1 MQNIETIKKKTVSGI
16 LWKGMERCC
25 AQLVSMVVSIV
36 LARILLPED
45 YSVVSVAHIFFT
57 FCNLFI
63 SEGINS
69 SLIQKKNADDI
80 DYSTVLVINMGVAI
94 LLYLIMFF
102 IAPRI
107 AQLYSNSLITPVI
120 RVMAL
125 TFFINGYKAV
135 LSAKISAEMQFKKYF
150 MATIGGT
157 VLSAIVGIVM
167 ALKGAGAWA
176 LVAQQMTNSFVD
188 SVILTFTT
196 RIRFKICFSF
206 ERFKGLFNYGGKIF
220 FASIITTIYN
230 QIKPLIVG
238 IKFSASDLAFYNK
251 GESFPSIINSL
262 ISSTLT
268 ATIFPAMTKLQDSKT
283 AIRNITHRY
292 ICTMSY
298 LIFPALLGF
307 FAVSDNFVRVVLTE
321 KWMAISPYIKVFC
334 IAYILE
340 LIQIGNINAIKAIG
354 RSDLILKM
362 EIVKKTIYALIILFF
377 VVLGSEPILLAVSTI
392 VCNIVA
398 TVINIYPNRRLIG
411 YGYVSLFMDI
421 LPNFIISVVMCVIVS
436 LMNKIKLN
444 IYLLFALQIV
454 IGILLYLLLSVLTK
468 NSNFEYVLNT
478 IRQMVVKSKKGEL
491 NE

>member
-1 MQNIETIKKKTVSGI
+1 MQSTKNLKKKTVNGI

-25 AQLVSMVVSIV
+25 AQLVSMIVSIV
-36 LARILLPED
+36 LARILMPED
-45 YSVVSVAHIFFT
+45 YSVVSVVHIFFT

-69 SLIQKKNADDI
+69 ALIQKRDADEL
-80 DYSTVLVINMGVAI
+80 DYSTVFIINMGAAVV
-94 LLYLIMFF
+94 LYLIMFF
-102 IAPRI
+102 AAPKI
-107 AQLYSNSLITPVI
+107 AQLYNNSIITPVI

-135 LSAKISAEMQFKKYF
+135 LSAKISSDMQFKKYF

-157 VLSAIVGIVM
+157 LFSAAVGIIM
-167 ALKGAGAWA
+167 ALRGAGAWA
-176 LVAQQMTNSFVD
+176 LVAQQMSNSFVG

-196 RIRFKICFSF
+196 RIRFKFCFSY
-206 ERFKGLFNYGGKIF
+206 ERFKRLFDYGGKIF

-268 ATIFPAMTKLQDSKT
+268 ATIFPAMAKLQDNNE
-283 AIRNITHRY
+283 AIRNVTHRY
-292 ICTMSY
+292 ICVMSY
-298 LIFPALLGF
+298 LIFPSLLGF
-307 FAVSDNFVRVVLTE
+307 FAVSDNFVRVVLTD
-321 KWMAISPYIKVFC
+321 KWIAISPYIKVFC

-362 EIVKKTIYALIILFF
+362 EIIKKSIYTVIIIGF
-377 VVLGSEPILLAVSTI
+377 VVWGNKPVLLAVSAI

-398 TVINIYPNRRLIG
+398 TVVNTCPNRKLIG
-411 YGYVSLFMDI
+411 YGYVDLLKDI
-421 LPNFIISVVMCVIVS
+421 LPNLVISVIMCVVIS
-436 LMNKIKLN
+436 MMNRINMN
-444 IYLLFALQIV
+444 IYLLFFLQIITGV
-454 IGILLYLLLSVLTK
+454 LIYLALSLLTK
-468 NSNFEYVLNT
+468 NNNFRYVLNT
-478 IRQMVVKSKKGEL
+478 IRQVIARPKKEVV
-491 NE
+491 